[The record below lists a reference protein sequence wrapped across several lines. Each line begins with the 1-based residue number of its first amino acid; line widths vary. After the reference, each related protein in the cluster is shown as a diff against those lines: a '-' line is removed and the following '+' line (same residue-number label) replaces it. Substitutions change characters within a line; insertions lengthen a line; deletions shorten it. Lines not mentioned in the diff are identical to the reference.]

1 MNVLST
7 KLSINEK
14 RKKVVSG
21 FIWLKGNLLEVTKI
35 VLLDQSIT
43 LYYETFSF
51 LNFFSLFSCKSF
63 EGKKAKGKFSV
74 S

>member
-35 VLLDQSIT
+35 D
-43 LYYETFSF
+43 F
-51 LNFFSLFSCKSF
+51 C
-63 EGKKAKGKFSV
+63 
-74 S
+74 

>member
-35 VLLDQSIT
+35 DFCQ
-43 LYYETFSF
+43 TFLF

-63 EGKKAKGKFSV
+63 EGKEAKDKLSV